1 MSSTMQRQ
9 TGTERSLGELLSA
22 MTSDV
27 SLLVRKELELA
38 KAETKDELRTAGGA
52 AGAMGAAAFV
62 GYLAVLMLSFAAAWG
77 LSEVMAAGWAF
88 LIVGVVYAVIGAV
101 LFVQARARAREI
113 SPVPQQT
120 VETLKEDVEWARAR
134 KS

>member
-38 KAETKDELRTAGGA
+38 KAETKDELRTAGRA

>member
-9 TGTERSLGELLSA
+9 TGNERSLGELLSA

-38 KAETKDELRTAGGA
+38 KAETKDELRTAGRA